1 MPGPDALA
9 LIRRAKA
16 EKKSAAAAGAEPTP
30 PPPLPCPA
38 FAVTPPMPPPL
49 PSPLLVPSISVVRD
63 FITAEDEELLLAHIA
78 AAPPD
83 RWTGGRPGR
92 RTANWGGR
100 PGELFIK
107 EALPLWISSLV
118 DALVRSGAW
127 PVDVV
132 GGPPNH
138 CLINEYEASAGLT
151 PHTDGVMYAPHV
163 CTLSL
168 GSDVVLDLHRPTAA
182 DAADANAP
190 PLASLLLR
198 RRSLNIYAGPA
209 YSELFHG
216 IAPREADVLT
226 EAVVNFEADKDT
238 LGEEIRRQRR
248 WSVVFV
254 HKLQQKSGGAA
265 A

>member
-1 MPGPDALA
+1 MPPDAIA

-16 EKKSAAAAGAEPTP
+16 EKAKQSTADVTP

-38 FAVTPPMPPPL
+38 FANTPPLPPPL
-49 PSPLLVPSISVVRD
+49 PSPPLVPSIYVIPD
-63 FITAEDEELLLAHIA
+63 FISQEDEELLLAHIA
-78 AAPPD
+78 AAPPE

-92 RTANWGGR
+92 RTANWGGL
-100 PGELFIK
+100 PGKVGVVEP
-107 EALPLWISSLV
+107 LPAWISALV

-138 CLINEYEASAGLT
+138 CLINEYEAGAGLT

-168 GSDVVLDLHRPTAA
+168 GSDVVLDLHLPSAAKDA
-182 DAADANAP
+182 DASAQP
-190 PLASLLLR
+190 HASLLLR
-198 RRSLNIYAGPA
+198 RRSLNVYAGPA

-216 IAPREADVLT
+216 IAPRTEDVVREGTGIVNLT
-226 EAVVNFEADKDT
+226 QDDER
-238 LGEEIRRQRR
+238 GEVIPRRRR
-248 WSVVFV
+248 WSIVFV
-254 HKLQQKSGGAA
+254 HKLGASYGGAA